1 MQFSLFNLYRSDHHA
16 CELFAMMRGEV
27 FQETL
32 GVGDVA
38 VLVVLGGSA
47 TISRQRQGELV
58 GLHITPGRL
67 RPVFLTT
74 PGTYCVV
81 ARDHLI
87 GTRLLRR
94 AEGAQT

>member
-38 VLVVLGGSA
+38 VLVVLGGTA

>member
-1 MQFSLFNLYRSDHHA
+1 MQFSLFNLYRSQRHA

-32 GVGDVA
+32 DTGDVA
-38 VLVVLGGSA
+38 VLVFLGGSA
-47 TISRQRQGELV
+47 TITRKRQGETV
-58 GLHITPGRL
+58 GLHITPGRM

-81 ARDHLI
+81 ARDHVI
-87 GTRLLRR
+87 GTRVLRR
-94 AEGAQT
+94 AEGAQP

>member
-1 MQFSLFNLYRSDHHA
+1 MLEIRNLTAGYD
-16 CELFAMMRGEV
+16 
-27 FQETL
+27 
-32 GVGDVA
+32 GVPVLRDVSVA
-38 VLVVLGGSA
+38 VGK
-47 TISRQRQGELV
+47 GELV